1 MRQPREALGR
11 MAAEALIDIL
21 EEPETLTTPLKIVL
35 RSELVVRESTARL
48 AGGDANTTPTGERF
62 S

>member
-21 EEPETLTTPLKIVL
+21 EEPESLVAPLRIVL
-35 RSELVVRESTARL
+35 RSELVVRESTARM
-48 AGGDANTTPTGERF
+48 AGGGATAAGPRERF